1 MGLVLAL
8 APQFCP
14 ALRFVRQ
21 RDYRIRVGMR
31 LVGLVESVGLKL
43 ELKLVSAPAPQSGPA
58 PRCVSTRF
66 CYVRPAHDWF
76 FVHVW
81 YWVDF
86 TLVLDRP
93 RYWIVHG
100 TGSVWYGIDF
110 TLLAFVPFV
119 VVLTGNCVMVTCVVR
134 AVRFRYRQEAHPAGA
149 RTSGGSGGGGG
160 AVAGDKGKAMTSST
174 IMLMTLSVDAA
185 TTTTLATSSED

>member
-1 MGLVLAL
+1 MVLVLAL

-14 ALRFVRQ
+14 ALRCVRK
-21 RDYRIRVGMR
+21 RNYRITVGMR

-58 PRCVSTRF
+58 PRCVSTRI

-100 TGSVWYGIDF
+100 TGLVWYWIDF
-110 TLLAFVPFV
+110 TLILDRPRYWIGLVRDRLHPA
-119 VVLTGNCVMVTCVVR
+119 GVR
-134 AVRFRYRQEAHPAGA
+134 AVRRRADRKLRHGHVRRAGGA
-149 RTSGGSGGGGG
+149 LPVPPGSTSGGSP
-160 AVAGDKGKAMTSST
+160 D
-174 IMLMTLSVDAA
+174 
-185 TTTTLATSSED
+185 

>member
-1 MGLVLAL
+1 
-8 APQFCP
+8 
-14 ALRFVRQ
+14 
-21 RDYRIRVGMR
+21 
-31 LVGLVESVGLKL
+31 
-43 ELKLVSAPAPQSGPA
+43 
-58 PRCVSTRF
+58 
-66 CYVRPAHDWF
+66 VRPAHDWF

-149 RTSGGSGGGGG
+149 RTRGGGGGGGGG
-160 AVAGDKGKAMTSST
+160 AAAGDKGKAMTSST